1 MERKIENVP
10 DVRDQ
15 LIAGL
20 RREIELQD
28 KIIKEQQNTIDV
40 LEEQL
45 EKFQQLIREILDSQ
59 EQ

>member
-1 MERKIENVP
+1 MAKKNQFVE

-20 RREIELQD
+20 RRENELQS
-28 KIIKEQQNTIDV
+28 KIIDQQQKTIDT

-45 EKFQQLIREILDSQ
+45 VKYDQLMKEMLNS
-59 EQ
+59 